1 VSAAPPSGSGAPPGG
16 PEAPARPPAHLA
28 PVTPAGAPVP
38 APAPEPLDATFWA
51 GRRVFLTGHTG
62 FKGAWLAAWLLRLGA
77 EVHGYALRPPTT
89 PNLHDAL
96 GLDAAVDGEIGDVR
110 DLERLQ
116 AAVRRARPEVVLHLA
131 AQPLVRR
138 SYADPVETYGTN
150 VMGTVH
156 LLEAVRGAEGVRA
169 VVVVTTDKCYEN
181 REWAWPY
188 RETDTLGGHDPYSN
202 SKAASELVA
211 AAFRASYFPP
221 AELDR
226 HGVGVATARAG
237 NVIGGGD
244 WAEDRLVPDLIRG
257 FQSGDGVVIRHPS
270 AVRPWQHVL
279 EPLSGYL
286 ALAQRLHAGD
296 AGACE
301 AWNFGPSEDDAR
313 PVAFLADRLAERWGG
328 AARWA
333 HEPGDHPHEASVLR
347 LDGSKARSR
356 LGWRPRW
363 DLATTLDR
371 TAAWYRGF
379 ADDPSAAA
387 ELTRADLEAY
397 EG

>member
-1 VSAAPPSGSGAPPGG
+1 MSRDGSAG
-16 PEAPARPPAHLA
+16 PARPPAHVA
-28 PVTPAGAPVP
+28 AVVPAGAPLPTP
-38 APAPEPLDATFWA
+38 APAPVDPTFWA
-51 GRRVFLTGHTG
+51 GRRVFVTGHTG
-62 FKGAWLAAWLLRLGA
+62 FKGGWLAAWLLRLGA
-77 EVHGYALRPPTT
+77 EVYGYALRPPTA

-96 GLDAAVDGEIGDVR
+96 GLADAVDGEIADVR
-110 DLERLQ
+110 DLERLRS
-116 AAVRRARPEVVLHLA
+116 ALRRARPEVVLHLA

-156 LLEAVRGAEGVRA
+156 LLEAVRAAEGVRA

-188 RETDTLGGHDPYSN
+188 RETDALGGHDPYSN

-211 AAFRASYFPP
+211 AAYRSSYFPP
-221 AELDR
+221 ADLAR

-257 FQSGDGVVIRHPS
+257 FGRGERVVIRHPG

-279 EPLSGYL
+279 EPLAGYL
-286 ALAQRLHAGD
+286 TLAQRLHGGD

-301 AWNFGPSEDDAR
+301 AWNFGPAEDDAQ
-313 PVAFLADRLAERWGG
+313 PVAFLADRLAERWGDG
-328 AARWA
+328 AGWV
-333 HEPGDHPHEASVLR
+333 HQPGEHPHEANVLR
-347 LDGSKARSR
+347 LDWSKARLR

-363 DLATTLDR
+363 DLEATLER

-379 ADDPSAAA
+379 ADEPDAAA

-397 EG
+397 AG